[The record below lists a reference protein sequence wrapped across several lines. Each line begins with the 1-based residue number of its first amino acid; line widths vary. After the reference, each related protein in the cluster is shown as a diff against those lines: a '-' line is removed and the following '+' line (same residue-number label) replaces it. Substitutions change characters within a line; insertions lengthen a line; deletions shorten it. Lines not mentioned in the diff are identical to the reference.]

1 MFKKLSKTANPKV
14 CFCCRV
20 MTSSKW
26 QNPNIQ
32 LVCAES
38 AVKFNIWDVVNQS
51 IKQSI
56 FRVAY
61 VTNSYHK
68 DHARKKVNLEDKAR
82 IGEWKKMQF

>member
-1 MFKKLSKTANPKV
+1 MSKITNDGLTRSGTG
-14 CFCCRV
+14 CF
-20 MTSSKW
+20 
-26 QNPNIQ
+26 I
-32 LVCAES
+32 
-38 AVKFNIWDVVNQS
+38 AVPINQS
-51 IKQSI
+51 INQSI